1 HSSYG
6 VSLGDLDGDGDL
18 DAFVV
23 NRLQANKVW
32 LNDGSGNFIDSG
44 QSLGNHN
51 SDGVSLGDLD
61 GDGDVDAFVANSGQ
75 GNRVWLND
83 GSGNFTD
90 SGQVLGN
97 HSSLNV
103 SLGDLDGDGDLDAFV
118 ANNINQGNRVWLN
131 NGAGVFSDSGQS
143 LGNHNTASISL
154 GDVDGDGDLDVFVAN
169 FNQESR
175 VWLNDGN
182 GNFTDSGQRPGDGFS
197 FDVSLGDLDGDG
209 DLDAFVVNL
218 NQSNRVWLNNGDGRF
233 TDSGQ
238 SLGNHNSRS
247 VALGDLDGDGD
258 LDAFVANAVQANRV
272 WLNDGSGNF
281 TPSGQSLG
289 DHFSRGV
296 SLGDL
301 DGDGDLDAFVANR
314 GQPNRV
320 WLNANPPKVIDV
332 IAAGSGW
339 DATFI
344 DAVDGDGVG
353 AGNGLGYSLVGAHQL
368 TTLPWQGIDTL
379 YIVFDAD
386 VSASLADGDV
396 VVTGTNG
403 GIYSLGIL
411 QFGVAQANT
420 ATVPIPGGF
429 DVDSLVLTLFDGAV
443 TNAAGEP
450 LNGEWTSGQSAPSG
464 DASLGGQFN
473 FFFNVLRGDENA
485 SGQVNGTDA
494 LNVFSSNTQATTE
507 VNARRD
513 INGSGQIN
521 STDSLL
527 AFGNNTKGLPVAP
540 TPPAAPAPTAAV
552 AFFQQQ
558 PIVAVDAVF
567 DELASDEVPRAQQL
581 KVRRHPIG
589 FVSTLRRRAD
599 KPSAFLPMDTVSD
612 SDKAI
617 DAAFAEEESDE
628 FDNKTSTFES
638 LFRKLVP
645 AAKSK
650 FQRQRT
656 IRTR

>member
-1 HSSYG
+1 SASY
-6 VSLGDLDGDGDL
+6 LDNTIAWYENTAGDGSAWTKHEIAT
-18 DAFVV
+18 DAH
-23 NRLQANKVW
+23 RA
-32 LNDGSGNFIDSG
+32 
-44 QSLGNHN
+44 
-51 SDGVSLGDLD
+51 
-61 GDGDVDAFVANSGQ
+61 
-75 GNRVWLND
+75 
-83 GSGNFTD
+83 
-90 SGQVLGN
+90 
-97 HSSLNV
+97 SSV
-103 SLGDLDGDGDLDAFV
+103 YAV
-118 ANNINQGNRVWLN
+118 
-131 NGAGVFSDSGQS
+131 
-143 LGNHNTASISL
+143 
-154 GDVDGDGDLDVFVAN
+154 DVDGDGDLDTLATSFDDDTVAWYEN
-169 FNQESR
+169 
-175 VWLNDGN
+175 
-182 GNFTDSGQRPGDGFS
+182 TAGDGS
-197 FDVSLGDLDGDG
+197 AWTKHEITTNADGAYSVHAADVDGDGDLDALSASATDNTIAWYPNLTIHRTACFNVNNTIATDADNPYSVYAADVDGDGDLDALSASALDDTIAWYENTAGDGSVWTKRTIATNAAGAQSVYAVDMDGDG